1 MKLTPE
7 EIKQWN
13 DAVSQLTAICNKH
26 CTEEEQCKNC
36 PFNSMRFGEYGEPEY
51 CAIRAG
57 VLYTGERKV
66 TPSDYLRNLKEK
78 RLRSRE
84 MLAIVKSCITCH
96 WRNKETNF
104 CPELGMHI
112 MAPDTK
118 LCDQWKPRVD
128 LFEMEQKP

>member
-1 MKLTPE
+1 MNLTPE

-26 CTEEEQCKNC
+26 CTDEHQCADC
-36 PFNSMRFGEYGEPEY
+36 PFDSMRFGEYGEPEF
-51 CAIRAG
+51 CGIRAG
-57 VLYTGERKV
+57 VLYRGEHMI
-66 TPSDYLRNLKEK
+66 TPGDYLKNMKEK
-78 RLRSRE
+78 RLRNCE
-84 MLAIVKSCITCH
+84 QWCLIKNCISCY
-96 WRNKETNF
+96 WRNKKSNF

-112 MAPDTK
+112 MAPDAK